1 MSGMARPRTACA
13 AAALGLALLAG
24 GCRSVRG
31 IASSPPPA
39 EPSGREGWVAY
50 RVGQLR
56 VEAPASWR
64 ASGREQALRLEE
76 PDGRGRLEVSVRG
89 EAFADARSCLAAA
102 EASLER
108 GEEQLERVRRH
119 ATKIAGVPAVTQE
132 ADQGPW
138 HGWAWAACDGG
149 VQYRIFFTAV
159 STAPAEVMEVHR
171 ALLSARMGGTS

>member
-1 MSGMARPRTACA
+1 MTRMPVRS
-13 AAALGLALLAG
+13 AALLGLVLLLG
-24 GCRSVRG
+24 GCRAVRS

-39 EPSGREGWVAY
+39 EPAGREGWVAY

-56 VEAPASWR
+56 VEAPASWK

-76 PDGRGRLEVSVRG
+76 PDGRGRLEVSVR
-89 EAFADARSCLAAA
+89 EPPFADARSCLAAA
-102 EASLER
+102 EVSLER

-119 ATKIAGVPAVTQE
+119 ATRLAGVPAITQE

-149 VQYRIFFTAV
+149 VQYRIFFTAM

-171 ALLSARMGGTS
+171 ALLSARLGGTS